1 MRILVQRRKTKE
13 TDTITKHFWETTDFL
28 QMIPDTGKKNMTFL
42 TQVEFCGCQISGGGS
57 LSVSQ
62 RQIIFQLFKVT
73 MSRFD

>member
-1 MRILVQRRKTKE
+1 
-13 TDTITKHFWETTDFL
+13 
-28 QMIPDTGKKNMTFL
+28 MTFL

-62 RQIIFQLFKVT
+62 RQLFKVT